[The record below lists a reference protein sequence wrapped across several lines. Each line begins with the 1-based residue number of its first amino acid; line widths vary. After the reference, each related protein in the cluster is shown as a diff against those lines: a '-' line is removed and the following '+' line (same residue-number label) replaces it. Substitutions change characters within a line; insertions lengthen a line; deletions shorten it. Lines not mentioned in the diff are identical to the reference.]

1 MQYSQY
7 AGIVPATPHKSDPP
21 LATIGGEPG
30 GRPPIVV
37 DDQVPAVPVD
47 QDQTTVAFGK
57 AEPGVDIF
65 AGEPAKDIKSD
76 YVAPSAATNEKEIR
90 KEISSVF
97 GGSSSATSINT
108 ESKKGEEPVV
118 AADLETPE
126 RAASDEQADFSI
138 QTHPA
143 TASEQA
149 LKQPEGPLDEVAAEA
164 DRAAQELYPEAHDK
178 K

>member
-76 YVAPSAATNEKEIR
+76 YVTTSAAANEKEI
-90 KEISSVF
+90 SSAF
-97 GGSSSATSINT
+97 GGSSSATLINT
-108 ESKKGEEPVV
+108 ERKKGEEPVV

-126 RAASDEQADFSI
+126 RAASDKQSDFSI

-143 TASEQA
+143 TDSEQA